1 MKSMSKIVVPGMLSL
16 FLAAPVLAQTAPGG
30 SSQSSATSGPN
41 GQVNT
46 SSESHTSA
54 ATQRTNTQ
62 ATYSTQPSMSH
73 DTTLA
78 IQRRLEQD
86 GLYHGNV
93 DGQWG
98 PDTQAALSDFQ
109 KRNNLNVTGQADAR
123 TLDALKMSS
132 NEPNTTPVPRA
143 GSTPASESH
152 SSSSSKSP

>member
-1 MKSMSKIVVPGMLSL
+1 
-16 FLAAPVLAQTAPGG
+16 
-30 SSQSSATSGPN
+30 
-41 GQVNT
+41 
-46 SSESHTSA
+46 
-54 ATQRTNTQ
+54 
-62 ATYSTQPSMSH
+62 MSH

-109 KRNNLNVTGQADAR
+109 RRNNLNVTGQADAR
-123 TLDALKMSS
+123 TLDALKVSS
-132 NEPNTTPVPRA
+132 NEANNTTGVVQ
-143 GSTPASESH
+143 PAPARGTAESH